1 MDFKKNS
8 VSVNFRKTICEKTN
22 VHPLSASF
30 ILPDYFPDVSRI
42 MKVYAKSSV
51 TSWNVKDKKIS
62 YEINVSM
69 SVIYKSSESTLLQSY
84 SQTQTISGSAEL
96 ESECDN
102 PVCIIKASSDSI
114 ICRAKS
120 ERRLEFEG
128 SVIASVKLWTAIPC
142 ELLCDY
148 FGNSIHTKKNELN
161 CIENISAVSKDFT
174 FSEEITV
181 NDTNISGASVL
192 HYEILPEISEIGNV
206 SGKALIKGVLNTS
219 IIYTF
224 TNENEDN
231 ISAMKMP
238 IPFSR
243 VMDLKDSENSSPN
256 IEISVSDLICRP
268 VNDSK
273 GCLKHFEISCRL
285 KAYCISCTYKKAQ
298 YIEDIYSTKYKLS
311 TAFSHFISF
320 SPQISFD
327 SVEII
332 KSSVPCGNLKKI
344 YNFTCNV
351 KSLHSK
357 ADPEDNNILSE
368 GIISA
373 QFLARDENGSVVI
386 NEKEIPF
393 EIKTKY
399 ENLSENTDIE
409 CNASIK
415 HCGYTLSS
423 DDKAETETEIKLN
436 FRLSEKK
443 TIKAV
448 TEINIDESEKSMK
461 NDNIAFRVCF
471 ADAGESIWNIAKKY
485 GTDSKAIMESNS
497 LTNDILDSKQA
508 LLIPMTD

>member
-1 MDFKKNS
+1 MNVKKNS
-8 VSVNFRKTICEKTN
+8 ISVNSRKTICEKTN
-22 VHPLSASF
+22 IHPLSASF

-42 MKVYAKSSV
+42 MKASAKSSV
-51 TSWNVKDKKIS
+51 TSWNVKDKKVS

-84 SQTQTISGSAEL
+84 SQTQTVSGYAEL

-114 ICRAKS
+114 TCRAKS

-128 SVIASVKLWTAIPC
+128 SVVALIKLWTAIPC
-142 ELLCDY
+142 ELLCDC

-161 CIENISAVSKDFT
+161 CVENIFTTSKDFT
-174 FSEEITV
+174 FSEEIAV
-181 NDTNISGASVL
+181 NDINISGSSVL
-192 HYEILPEISEIGNV
+192 YYEMLPEISEIGNV
-206 SGKALIKGVLNTS
+206 SGKALVKGVLNTS

-224 TNENEDN
+224 SSENEDN
-231 ISAMKMP
+231 IATITAP
-238 IPFSR
+238 LPFSR
-243 VMDLKDSENSSPN
+243 VMDLKDSEGSSPD
-256 IEISVSDLICRP
+256 IEISVSDVICRP

-285 KAYCISCTYKKAQ
+285 KVYCVSCTYKKVQ
-298 YIEDIYSTKYKLS
+298 YIDDIYSTKYKIS
-311 TAFSHFISF
+311 TAFSHFISV

-332 KSSVPCGNLKKI
+332 KSSVLCSNLKKI
-344 YNFTCNV
+344 YNFICNV

-357 ADPEDNNILSE
+357 ADPENNNILSE

-423 DDKAETETEIKLN
+423 DDKAETETKVKLS

-443 TIKAV
+443 IVKAV
-448 TEINIDESEKSMK
+448 TEVNIDESEKNIK

-471 ADAGESIWNIAKKY
+471 ANDGESIWDIAKKY
-485 GTDSKAIMESNS
+485 RTDSKAIMESNS
-497 LTNDILDSKQA
+497 LTNDILDRKQA